1 MGLPP
6 ITRLEWC
13 AGRRLRASERLNSNL
28 ILYESSS
35 NDKTDCYTYLSLQ
48 VSRAEVC
55 RSFLVRGNV
64 EITNTARSKHAVYIS
79 SLDRHSLRVN
89 ATRILAPVSDRLCLY
104 LSASLIV
111 SSIPER
117 KGSYQ
122 LPVYVQPSRVVEYW
136 SAKTSL
142 WEWCQLTECLFFV
155 GTVIEILESY

>member
-64 EITNTARSKHAVYIS
+64 EITSTARSKHAVYIS

-122 LPVYVQPSRVVEYW
+122 LPMYVQPTRVVELV
-136 SAKTSL
+136 SARTSP
-142 WEWCQLTECLFFV
+142 WEGCQLTECLFSV
-155 GTVIEILESY
+155 GTVIGIVELY